1 MADAQITAASRDLLR
16 ARWGDQRV
24 RSLIA
29 ELEQRREQLTDPALR
44 ARVAALADPTEQQEG
59 R

>member
-1 MADAQITAASRDLLR
+1 MADAQTTAASRDLLR

-24 RSLIA
+24 RRLVA

-44 ARVAALADPTEQQEG
+44 ARVAALAEPTEQED